1 MSKIA
6 VLLPRESMLKQ
17 AKKVIQEEHLEIHSL
32 KVIET
37 VDTIAEARKVVE
49 DGAEII
55 VARGAQALYIKSYTE
70 IPLVEIKLTGQEL
83 GLLIKKA
90 KQLILKPVPSITII
104 GHKNMYSDM
113 SYFEEIFD
121 IKLQTIFINNIDQ
134 IESAIEHA
142 ITMGTDLLIGGDVV
156 NRLARQKGIP
166 SLFVESTEDSIRD
179 ALKIA
184 RQMSYTAET
193 EKRHIAQFEAVLDA
207 SFNAIIKIDI
217 QKNVTIVNPPF
228 ETLIGKRAN
237 QLLGKNI
244 LEIVPEIGE
253 QMIDSILNGK
263 RDSINLSVRFRDNP
277 TMLTIAP
284 IRTQDEISG
293 AILSCYLLTKSTK
306 HVTDKSRIMY
316 LKGYNAI
323 HHFSD
328 LDTENEAMK
337 KCVELGKI
345 YALSSQPVLIC
356 GECGTNKEI
365 FAQCIHNNSAYKE
378 GPFITLNLSAM
389 TDEMQMK
396 YLFGNPNATDQIQ
409 KKGALAASETGT
421 LLISE
426 IEALAPITQSRLYR
440 ALRYKILIQNDA
452 ENFQSINNRLIVTT
466 SAKLIDYVKAGS
478 FREDLYYLIQ
488 GLVVHIPPLRHRK
501 EDIKKTISNAKNAFA
516 EQYSRFLT
524 FPEGSIEVLLNYEW
538 PGNEI
543 QLTSFLERLFLT
555 APHKSINEAYVRYLL
570 NELYPDQHHTPE
582 SAPIYYQPEAEQ
594 LKALLAKHHG
604 SRKKIAEELGI
615 STTTLWRHMKKYGII
630 TDN

>member
-1 MSKIA
+1 
-6 VLLPRESMLKQ
+6 MLKQ
-17 AKKVIQEEHLEIHSL
+17 AKKVIKEEHIDIHTL

-37 VDTIAEARKVVE
+37 VDTIAEARKAVE
-49 DGAEII
+49 NGAEII
-55 VARGAQALYIKSYTE
+55 VARGAQASYIKSYTE
-70 IPLVEIKLTGQEL
+70 IPLVEIKMTGQEL

-90 KQLILKPVPSITII
+90 KHMINKEIPSIAII
-104 GHKNMYSDM
+104 GYKNMYSDM

-121 IKLQTIFINNIDQ
+121 IKLQSVFINNIDQ
-134 IESAIEHA
+134 IESAIDHA
-142 ITMGTDLLIGGDVV
+142 VTAGTDLLIGGDVV

-166 SLFVESTEDSIRD
+166 ALFVESTEDSIRN

-193 EKRHIAQFEAVLDA
+193 EKRHIAQFAAVLDA
-207 SFNAIIKIDI
+207 SFNAIIKIDT
-217 QKNVTIVNPPF
+217 KKRVTIVNPPF
-228 ETLIGKRAN
+228 ETLIGKKAE

-244 LEIVPEIGE
+244 LDIVPEIGE
-253 QMIDSILNGK
+253 QMIDSILNGR

-284 IRTQDEISG
+284 ICTQDDISG

-306 HVTDKSRIMY
+306 HATDKSRIMY

-356 GECGTNKEI
+356 GECGTNKEL
-365 FAQCIHNNSAYKE
+365 FAQCIHNNSTYKK
-378 GPFITLNLSAM
+378 GPFITLNLSSM
-389 TDEMQMK
+389 SDDTQMK
-396 YLFGNPNATDQIQ
+396 YLFGNPDAADQIQ
-409 KKGALAASETGT
+409 KKGALAASDTGT

-452 ENFQSINNRLIVTT
+452 ENFQPINNRLIVTT
-466 SAKLIDYVKAGS
+466 SVKLTDYVNAGS
-478 FREDLYYLIQ
+478 FRKDLYYLIN
-488 GLVVHIPPLRHRK
+488 GLVMQIPPLRQRK
-501 EDIKKTISNAKNAFA
+501 QDIKKIILDAKNAFA

-524 FPEGSIEVLLNYEW
+524 FPESSIEVLINYDW

-543 QLTSFLERLFLT
+543 QLTAFLERLFLT
-555 APHKSINEAYVRYLL
+555 APHKSIGEAYVRYLL
-570 NELYPDQHHTPE
+570 DELYPVQTDSPDPV
-582 SAPIYYQPEAEQ
+582 SMYYHPEAEQ
-594 LKALLAKHHG
+594 LKTMLTKYHG
-604 SRKKIAEELGI
+604 NRKKIADELGI
-615 STTTLWRHMKKYGII
+615 STTTLWRRLKKYGII
-630 TDN
+630 AES